1 MQQAA
6 MLEYLAR
13 FFTVSGCT
21 LLPVPDDSA
30 VVLKVKLTEEMDKL
44 LMNRPFYWH
53 YIEQIGGTPET
64 ATLVFRTD
72 DRSEEGELIYFGSPR
87 LHQIFDA
94 AKKLAP
100 YIRLYQDLPPQSSS
114 ALEPWLGINTKIS
127 YTCDLKKDRICSI
140 GLQLINGTLI
150 DGFQDILDKLPLLAK
165 LPDYCYTLSPLIKI
179 ESGIKRIE
187 TFIESTLKNEP
198 TGWAD
203 SAGKRWARDQELLD
217 SFYEQ
222 EDSKPETYF
231 QEKEAIR
238 EQYQP
243 RILVQFIN
251 AGLFYLH
258 SSTFLP
264 GPIKDR

>member
-6 MLEYLAR
+6 IHDFLTD
-13 FFTVSGCT
+13 FFTASGCT
-21 LLPVPDDSA
+21 LMPVPDSD
-30 VVLKVKLTEEMDKL
+30 VLKVKLNKEIDKL

-53 YIEQIGGTPET
+53 YIEQTGGTPET

-72 DRSEEGELIYFGSPR
+72 DKAEEGELIHFGSPR

-94 AKKLAP
+94 ALKLAP
-100 YIRLYQDLPPQSSS
+100 YIRLYQNLPPQSSS
-114 ALEPWLGINTKIS
+114 ALEPWLAINAKIS
-127 YTCDLKKDRICSI
+127 YKCDLKKDRICSI

-150 DGFQDILDKLPLLAK
+150 DGFQDILDKLPLLPK
-165 LPDYCYTLSPLIKI
+165 MPDYCYTLSPLIRI
-179 ESGIKRIE
+179 GSGIKRIE
-187 TFIESTLKNEP
+187 TFLESVLKSEP

-203 SAGKRWARDQELLD
+203 DAGKRWARDQELLD

-222 EDSKPETYF
+222 QDPKPETYF

-251 AGLFYLH
+251 AGLFYLK

-264 GPIKDR
+264 GSIRDH